1 MIEEKDLENMSN
13 QIDEVLARHGLSGR
27 VCGGYVA
34 GSGILFTLSDTTF
47 LKTAV
52 LEELQQV
59 LGGRRIVSAPGAIIV
74 QK

>member
-1 MIEEKDLENMSN
+1 MEEKDLENMSD

-27 VCGGYVA
+27 VRGGYVA
-34 GSGILFTLSDTTF
+34 GSGILFTLNDATF
-47 LKTAV
+47 PDTAV